1 MVPREDLNSIP
12 RAVPC
17 LLPRTRQSL
26 FFPAVPA
33 RLVLTVREDAPSLSR
48 VASGLGAASGLWLP
62 AISAVSSHP
71 ALADSG
77 PTTQPYSSGNI
88 LQGPACTAREQA
100 VESGIPLR
108 FGFFS
113 ASGYESKSTSAGL
126 RRKGFW
132 VSWAVT
138 APLGVPLFP
147 SRHCGVG
154 GCEWF
159 WCQGV
164 TCGY

>member
-12 RAVPC
+12 RTVPC

-26 FFPAVPA
+26 FFPDAPA

-71 ALADSG
+71 APADSG

-100 VESGIPLR
+100 VESEIPLR
-108 FGFFS
+108 FGFLPLPGMRANLLPP
-113 ASGYESKSTSAGL
+113 ASGAKASGSRGQLPILSDCLYFPAGTA
-126 RRKGFW
+126 G
-132 VSWAVT
+132 WAD
-138 APLGVPLFP
+138 ASGSGV
-147 SRHCGVG
+147 RG
-154 GCEWF
+154 
-159 WCQGV
+159 
-164 TCGY
+164 

>member
-26 FFPAVPA
+26 FFPAAPA

-71 ALADSG
+71 APADSG

-108 FGFFS
+108 FGFFPLPGMRANLLPP
-113 ASGYESKSTSAGL
+113 ASGAKASGSRGQLPLLSDCLCFPAGTA
-126 RRKGFW
+126 W
-132 VSWAVT
+132 WAD
-138 APLGVPLFP
+138 ASGSGV
-147 SRHCGVG
+147 RG
-154 GCEWF
+154 
-159 WCQGV
+159 
-164 TCGY
+164 